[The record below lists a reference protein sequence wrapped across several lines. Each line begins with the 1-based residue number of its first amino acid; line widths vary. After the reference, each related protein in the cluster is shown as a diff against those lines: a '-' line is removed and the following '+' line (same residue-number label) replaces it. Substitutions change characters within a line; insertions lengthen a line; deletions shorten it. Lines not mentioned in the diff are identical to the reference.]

1 MRVLIAGA
9 GIGGLTT
16 ALALHARGI
25 DVRVFESVR
34 ELAPL
39 GVGIN
44 LLPHATAEL
53 AALGVLEPID
63 AAGVRTAELCY
74 YNRHGQLIWR
84 EPRGL
89 DAGYPVPQ
97 ISIHRGALQ
106 LALLAIV
113 TLVIKTFVEWRAD
126 RRTG

>member
-9 GIGGLTT
+9 GIGGLTS

-25 DVRVFESVR
+25 GARVFESVR

-44 LLPHATAEL
+44 LLPHAMAVLDEL
-53 AALGVLEPID
+53 GLQGEIAALGVK
-63 AAGVRTAELCY
+63 TAELCY
-74 YNRHGQLIWR
+74 FNRHGQLIWR

-97 ISIHRGALQ
+97 ISVHRGELQ
-106 LALLAIV
+106 LALSRAGV
-113 TLVIKTFVEWRAD
+113 TGAGARAA
-126 RRTG
+126 RHRAA